1 MCKNNLCL
9 KIMKL
14 QRVGS
19 CTEKNILVYF
29 TTAIKDIGRKVDGH
43 NYGLKGTQKI
53 QEPKEK
59 KKKKENIAN

>member
-1 MCKNNLCL
+1 MEQRKMRKNNLWL

-29 TTAIKDIGRKVDGH
+29 TTATKDIGRKVDGH
-43 NYGLKGTQKI
+43 NYGLKG
-53 QEPKEK
+53 
-59 KKKKENIAN
+59 A